1 MLCNKKQILFGR
13 PYHGEKGKV
22 KFTFDP
28 FYKFLKTNDWDIT
41 KDLTHQMLKK
51 MNGLSREKF
60 HVDENIKKWV
70 YVVNVE
76 IIKREKVEQD
86 DMDFTPDEE
95 ESPY

>member
-1 MLCNKKQILFGR
+1 M
-13 PYHGEKGKV
+13 V

-70 YVVNVE
+70 YVVD
-76 IIKREKVEQD
+76 IKTIKRETVQQD
-86 DMDFTPDEE
+86 DMDFTPNEE
-95 ESPY
+95 ERPY

>member
-1 MLCNKKQILFGR
+1 
-13 PYHGEKGKV
+13 
-22 KFTFDP
+22 
-28 FYKFLKTNDWDIT
+28 
-41 KDLTHQMLKK
+41 MLKK

-70 YVVNVE
+70 YVVNIE